1 MQDEE
6 EQLSQA
12 LVRIFENVVLTEE
25 KSLQAGYFKDLSIAE
40 MHTLTAIGPYDA
52 RTMTKTA
59 EDLGITTGTLT
70 VAIDRLVKKGYVHR
84 ERDKKDKRIVRIS
97 LTHNGKLACR
107 MNSKF
112 HRVLAKHILAGYDD
126 DDRKHILNL
135 VDEVDKYVEQQL
147 RRYDS
152 SDNVRATAS
161 QVAKDTTKENKKD
174 G

>member
-1 MQDEE
+1 MSE
-6 EQLSQA
+6 A

-25 KSLQAGYFKDLSIAE
+25 KSLQAGYFNDLSIAE

-52 RTMTKTA
+52 RTMTNTA

-84 ERDKKDKRIVRIS
+84 ERDKRDKRIVRIS

-112 HRVLAKHILAGYDD
+112 H
-126 DDRKHILNL
+126 
-135 VDEVDKYVEQQL
+135 
-147 RRYDS
+147 
-152 SDNVRATAS
+152 
-161 QVAKDTTKENKKD
+161 
-174 G
+174 